1 MELNKITQEEVE
13 GKSVV
18 GMAEV
23 PGLPAEEMQYRI
35 EQLVREIA
43 IPKINEVI
51 EYIAGKVATQE
62 DLEKL
67 LIDSGSVTSVFGR
80 AGAVVA
86 KSGDY
91 TPEMVG
97 AAAKSHAKEHSSEGK
112 DPIKAA
118 DIGAAEKEHVHGN
131 ITADGK
137 IGNANGMV
145 LMTGIG
151 GKVEAKAKADSG
163 FVLPAEVVPVTGEF
177 TAENNK
183 IYFGNDISDFI
194 FNCDSAKAA
203 DCRGFVTFGTPG
215 KIELKGFD
223 FVDDSDDIKTA
234 TAGSRWEFDLSY
246 GCLIIRKRSE

>member
-1 MELNKITQEEVE
+1 MELNKITQEEIKE
-13 GKSVV
+13 KSVV

-51 EYIAGKVATQE
+51 EYIVEKVAKNE
-62 DLEKL
+62 DLENL
-67 LIDSGSVTSVFGR
+67 LFESGNVTSVFGR

-97 AAAKSHAKEHSSEGK
+97 AAAKSHAKEHEAGGK
-112 DPIKAA
+112 DPIKAVN
-118 DIGAAEKEHVHGN
+118 IGAAEKEHIHGN

-151 GKVEAKAKADSG
+151 GKIEAKAKADSG
-163 FVLPAEVVPVTGEF
+163 FVLPAEVAAISGEF

-194 FNCDSAKAA
+194 FNCDSAKTA

-215 KIELKGFD
+215 RIELNGFD

-234 TAGSRWEFDLSY
+234 AAGSRWEFDLSY

>member
-1 MELNKITQEEVE
+1 MKLNKITPEEIRE
-13 GKSVV
+13 KSVV

-67 LIDSGSVTSVFGR
+67 LLDSGSVTSVFGR
-80 AGAVVA
+80 AGAVKA

-97 AAAKSHAKEHSSEGK
+97 AAAKNHAKEHFSGGK
-112 DPIKAA
+112 DPIEPEN
-118 DIGAAEKEHVHGN
+118 IGAAERTHVHGN
-131 ITADGK
+131 ISADGK
-137 IGNANGMV
+137 IGEVPGFV
-145 LMTGIG
+145 LMTGLN
-151 GKVEAKAKADSG
+151 GKIEAKAKADSG
-163 FVLPAEVVPVTGEF
+163 FVLPPETKAVNGEF

-194 FNCDSAKAA
+194 FNCDSEKTA

-215 KIELKGFD
+215 RIELKGFD

-234 TAGSRWEFDLSY
+234 AAGSRWEFDLSY

>member
-1 MELNKITQEEVE
+1 VFTHCKKEEVE
-13 GKSVV
+13 EKSVV

-91 TPEMVG
+91 TPGMVG
-97 AAAKSHAKEHSSEGK
+97 AAAKSHAKEHSSDGK
-112 DPIKAA
+112 DPIKAV

-163 FVLPAEVVPVTGEF
+163 FVLPPEVVPVTGEF
-177 TAENNK
+177 TAENDK

-215 KIELKGFD
+215 RIELKGFD

-234 TAGSRWEFDLSY
+234 KAKSRWEFDLSY

>member
-1 MELNKITQEEVE
+1 MELNKITPEEI
-13 GKSVV
+13 KQNSVV

-51 EYIAGKVATQE
+51 EYIAGKVATRE

-80 AGAVVA
+80 AGAVKA

-97 AAAKSHAKEHSSEGK
+97 AAAKSHAREHAFDGK
-112 DPIKAA
+112 DPIEPVN
-118 DIGAAEKEHVHGN
+118 IGAADRVHTHGN
-131 ITADGK
+131 ISADGK
-137 IGNANGMV
+137 IGEVPGFV
-145 LMTGIG
+145 LMTGLD
-151 GKVEAKAKADSG
+151 GKIEAKAKADSG
-163 FVLPAEVVPVTGEF
+163 FALPAEVTAINGEF

-194 FNCDSAKAA
+194 FNCDSEKTA

-215 KIELKGFD
+215 KIEIKGFD
-223 FVDDSDDIKTA
+223 FIDDPDGIGEA

>member
-1 MELNKITQEEVE
+1 MDINKITDEEIRQN
-13 GKSVV
+13 SVV

-23 PGLPAEEMQYRI
+23 PGLPAQEMQYRI

-97 AAAKSHAKEHSSEGK
+97 AAAKSHAKEHAAGGK
-112 DPIKAA
+112 DPIEPV

-137 IGNANGMV
+137 IGSANGMV

-163 FVLPAEVVPVTGEF
+163 FVLPPEVVPVTGEF
-177 TAENNK
+177 TAQNNK

-234 TAGSRWEFDLSY
+234 KAKSRWEFDLSY

>member
-13 GKSVV
+13 EKSVV

-112 DPIKAA
+112 DPIKAK

-151 GKVEAKAKADSG
+151 GKIEAKAKADSG

-177 TAENNK
+177 TAQNNK

-215 KIELKGFD
+215 RIELKGFD
-223 FVDDSDDIKTA
+223 FVDDSDGIA
-234 TAGSRWEFDLSY
+234 EAAAGSRWEFDLSY

>member
-1 MELNKITQEEVE
+1 MELNKITSDEIKE
-13 GKSVV
+13 KSVV

-51 EYIAGKVATQE
+51 EYIAGKVATRE

-67 LIDSGSVTSVFGR
+67 LLDSGSVTSVFGR
-80 AGAVVA
+80 AGDVKA

-97 AAAKSHAKEHSSEGK
+97 AAAKNHAREHAFDGK
-112 DPIKAA
+112 DPIEPVN
-118 DIGAAEKEHVHGN
+118 IGAADRVHLHGN
-131 ITADGK
+131 ISFDGK
-137 IGNANGMV
+137 IGEFPGFV
-145 LMTGIG
+145 LVTGLD
-151 GKVEAKAKADSG
+151 GKIEAKAKENCG
-163 FVLPAEVVPVTGEF
+163 FVLPEEVVPVNGAF

-194 FNCDSAKAA
+194 FNCDSGKTA

-215 KIELKGFD
+215 KIELEGFD
-223 FVDDSDDIKTA
+223 FVDDPDGIAEA

>member
-1 MELNKITQEEVE
+1 MDINKITEEE
-13 GKSVV
+13 IRQNSVV

-23 PGLPAEEMQYRI
+23 PGLPAQEMQYRI

-112 DPIKAA
+112 DPIKPEN
-118 DIGAAEKEHVHGN
+118 IGAAEKEHVHGN
-131 ITADGK
+131 ITEDGK

-145 LMTGIG
+145 LMTGLG
-151 GKVEAKAKADSG
+151 GKIEAKAKADSG

-194 FNCDSAKAA
+194 FNCDSAKIAN
-203 DCRGFVTFGTPG
+203 CRGFVTFGTPG
-215 KIELKGFD
+215 RIELKGFD

-234 TAGSRWEFDLSY
+234 AAGSRWEFDLSY